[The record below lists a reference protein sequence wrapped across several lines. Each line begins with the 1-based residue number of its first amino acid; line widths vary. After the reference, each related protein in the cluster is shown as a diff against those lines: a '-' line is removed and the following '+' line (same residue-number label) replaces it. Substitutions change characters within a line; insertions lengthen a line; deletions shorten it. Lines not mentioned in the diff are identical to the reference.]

1 MRRVGSQVGASG
13 LPSSTGWAGP
23 ERSDTLGEVR
33 LIEGRLATAAKLTA
47 AAYQS
52 DADAAAADA
61 AAVAV
66 GGQEVGGHEKEA
78 DAGGAHLQ
86 RTGCP
91 AGEGRSYKISGRGA
105 RVAVGGKWC
114 WSVRG
119 R

>member
-1 MRRVGSQVGASG
+1 MLPHPPFIRLRRAFHR
-13 LPSSTGWAGP
+13 LPGGHGP

-66 GGQEVGGHEKEA
+66 GDKKWAAHEKEA
-78 DAGGAHLQ
+78 AVAEPIYNELGGQPVRA
-86 RTGCP
+86 
-91 AGEGRSYKISGRGA
+91 
-105 RVAVGGKWC
+105 
-114 WSVRG
+114 SVL
-119 R
+119 